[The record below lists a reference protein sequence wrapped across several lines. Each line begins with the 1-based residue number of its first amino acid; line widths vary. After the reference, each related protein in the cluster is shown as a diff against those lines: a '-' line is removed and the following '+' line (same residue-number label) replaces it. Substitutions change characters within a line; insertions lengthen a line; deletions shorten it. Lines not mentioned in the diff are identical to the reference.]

1 MFPFYIYF
9 TVILIPTSFIFEKK
23 LEELHW
29 FKQLLLYGFIGVIA
43 SVVITSILELQF
55 AFDSHLTFS
64 ISLAFLAF
72 GFIQKT
78 TQN

>member
-1 MFPFYIYF
+1 
-9 TVILIPTSFIFEKK
+9 VKLI
-23 LEELHW
+23 ELHW
-29 FKQLLLYGFIGVIA
+29 FIQLLIYSFIGVVA
-43 SVVITSILELQF
+43 SVIITSILELQF